1 MDDEIPPNSRAPDL
15 RLGSPEPTYV
25 NTQMIH
31 RDDQSLSPIYD
42 DASTPLDNTT
52 GEHVYATL
60 CCENPNEC
68 ACDEGY
74 GSPIR
79 DNTAAL
85 NRIDS
90 FEI

>member
-1 MDDEIPPNSRAPDL
+1 MDDEILPNSRAPDL
-15 RLGSPEPTYV
+15 KLGSPEPTYV

-60 CCENPNEC
+60 CCENPM
-68 ACDEGY
+68 
-74 GSPIR
+74 S
-79 DNTAAL
+79 AL
-85 NRIDS
+85 AMKDMAPQSVTTLQR
-90 FEI
+90 